1 MDGNHKLI
9 QSYRIVTHGGIDGFS
24 RLVVFLKASTNNRA
38 STVMEYF
45 RGAVGQYNLPLRVR
59 IDLGL
64 ENIEV
69 ARFMLQRRGLN
80 RGITITGT
88 SVHNQRIERLW
99 REVNCIVCS
108 RFVNI
113 FHTSNH

>member
-1 MDGNHKLI
+1 MKLLQFYSVLER
-9 QSYRIVTHGGIDGFS
+9 QSTSIAFHHV
-24 RLVVFLKASTNNRA
+24 L
-38 STVMEYF
+38 
-45 RGAVGQYNLPLRVR
+45 
-59 IDLGL
+59 DLGL

-69 ARFMLQRRGLN
+69 ARFMLESRGIN
-80 RGITITGT
+80 RGSIITGT

-113 FHTSNH
+113 FAYLESFILDVNNELIYLCCILYIYLLLTMHFKN